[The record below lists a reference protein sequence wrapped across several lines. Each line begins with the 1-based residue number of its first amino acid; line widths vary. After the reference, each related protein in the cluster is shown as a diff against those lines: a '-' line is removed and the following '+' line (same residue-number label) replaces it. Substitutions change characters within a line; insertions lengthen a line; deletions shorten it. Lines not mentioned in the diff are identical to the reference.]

1 MRTVKRLWR
10 VYEQEGHDAAV
21 DALLAVCHEDAEFRL
36 YAAEGRVL
44 QAGDLRAFYRER
56 RAAGK
61 GVEAAPY
68 DIREEGDTVVAT
80 GWVRVSEGTGSLAD
94 AQVRWTYTF
103 RGGLIETLEYGPLVP
118 AATKTPAGD
127 AS

>member
-21 DALLAVCHEDAEFRL
+21 DAMLDVCHDDAEFRL

-44 QAGDLRAFYRER
+44 HTGDLRAFYRER

-61 GVEAAPY
+61 SVEAAPY
-68 DIREEGDTVVAT
+68 NVREEGDTVVAT
-80 GWVRVSEGTGSLAD
+80 GWVRVSRETGSLAD
-94 AQVRWTYTF
+94 AQVRWIYTF
-103 RGGLIETLEYGPLVP
+103 RDGLIEKLEYGPLVP
-118 AATKTPAGD
+118 SATADSAAR